1 MSSLPARATRPSV
14 QSGTPRASAL
24 RTPLGSKWV
33 PAVIAAS
40 VIAGLA
46 HVPVT
51 GQHLEEAPYIGV
63 LFVLLEIASLVLAI
77 GLMIVPSRAV
87 LLATAAVGALA
98 ILAFVVSRSVGLPQI
113 GDDIGNWTEP
123 LAVVSVAAELIM
135 AVGGL
140 AAGAR
145 GDRTS
150 GDVWT
155 RVNVSLGVVVLLAGV
170 FATFF
175 AMQAER
181 TGDDVMGASVGGDE
195 AALTIAASLPK

>member
-1 MSSLPARATRPSV
+1 MSSAPARRTGPSDTAV
-14 QSGTPRASAL
+14 SSRASFVT
-24 RTPLGSKWV
+24 TPVRSTSV
-33 PAVIAAS
+33 PAVVAATL
-40 VIAGLA
+40 IAGLA

-77 GLMIVPSRAV
+77 ALMIVPSRAV
-87 LLATAAVGALA
+87 LLATAAVGVLA

-135 AVGGL
+135 ALGGL
-140 AAGAR
+140 AAGAW
-145 GDRTS
+145 GERTS

-155 RVNVSLGVVVLLAGV
+155 RANVTLGVVVLLAGV
-170 FATFF
+170 FATFL
-175 AMQAER
+175 AMGSEK
-181 TGDDVMGASVGGDE
+181 TGNDVMGASVSGTG
-195 AALTIAASLPK
+195 AASTIAASPRA